1 MFTFINYRS
10 TSYLFHIFLIQI
22 SHSQTY
28 LLKLPQSHIQTTQ
41 VWHSQKQHKK
51 ERITSSRWPTPD
63 RNDGLQP
70 AVRRPPPP
78 DWLPAAPATRV
89 TPAPS
94 DLHRTRDGSLLPG
107 GGMCRS
113 HSWQPVPHSRLATRD
128 GSLHLA
134 AMAASS
140 FPVACLHSRRCLLRL
155 HLWSA
160 PRLLYADGLR
170 HTSRALPALPT
181 CRRDRSR
188 ERVRE

>member
-1 MFTFINYRS
+1 MFTFINYRA

-78 DWLPAAPATRV
+78 DWLPAAP
-89 TPAPS
+89 
-94 DLHRTRDGSLLPG
+94 
-107 GGMCRS
+107 M
-113 HSWQPVPHSRLATRD
+113 SRLHPATCI
-128 GSLHLA
+128 A
-134 AMAASS
+134 PVMAASS
-140 FPVACLHSRRCLLRL
+140 RAVACADPTPGNLCHIRAWRPATAACT
-155 HLWSA
+155 W
-160 PRLLYADGLR
+160 PRWR
-170 HTSRALPALPT
+170 PRPF
-181 CRRDRSR
+181 R
-188 ERVRE
+188 